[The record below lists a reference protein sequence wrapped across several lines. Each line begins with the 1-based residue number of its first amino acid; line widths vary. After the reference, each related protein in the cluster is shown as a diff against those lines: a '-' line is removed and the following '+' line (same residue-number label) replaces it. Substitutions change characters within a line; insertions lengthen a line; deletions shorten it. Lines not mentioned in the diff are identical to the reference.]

1 MIFWSTFSFSKN
13 ISMGRWSNFFKY
25 LLHIIF
31 LLLDD
36 IFRKSINLFLK
47 YPSLSFWPSE
57 KNFFWSFS
65 SSKSLFSK
73 SSSTSL
79 KKYFFWS
86 CLFVYVYILP
96 FSFYFVNIF
105 FKFILIIFILLIN
118 CLFFQSI
125 YPLYTSKKYYT

>member
-86 CLFVYVYILP
+86 CLLFMSIYYHSVFILSTL
-96 FSFYFVNIF
+96 FS
-105 FKFILIIFILLIN
+105 KFILIIFILLIN

-125 YPLYTSKKYYT
+125 YPLYTSKKYYI